1 MTSGVKNNVTSN
13 SDQEQSK
20 CALCGKSIT
29 DQKSSILKEV
39 IDGSSYTFDKNECM
53 LMFKRL
59 RSVYGAEFENSLVPH
74 EQFVSD
80 PFWNRAIPTVQ
91 EIKDIEIE
99 KKVGGGERVLA
110 KQDTIRLIED
120 PAEIQ
125 RTAVDIGTAA
135 KNEVLIIF
143 STPNAFHRQERLGG
157 IQALMDAV
165 EKRSINARILTPKDE
180 SIENTVRTL
189 MQQGKHPKIEMRY
202 IEPSLQSQVTTL
214 IVDRKSSLVVELKDD
229 TKESIYEAI
238 GLGIYS
244 NRKATVLSYV
254 SIFESLWK
262 QTELH
267 EQLETLYEQL
277 KIHDQMQ
284 KEFINVA
291 AHELRTPI
299 QPIIGLA
306 EILRSKK
313 DMITTSTD
321 VYDEYL
327 SIIIRNARRLKELT
341 DNILDVARIE
351 SQSMRL
357 NKQEADIDNLILEAI
372 QESIENQTTIINHN
386 VKLMYN
392 PTRRNDE
399 SNLSLVSVDKGKIIQ
414 VITNLISNAI
424 AFTKKGV
431 ISMTKET
438 RKEEDGSS
446 SVIVTLKDTGS
457 GIDPQILPSLFTK
470 FATRSEK
477 GTGLGLYICKRIVE
491 AHGGKIWG
499 ENNDDKG
506 ATFGFSLPIIT
517 VQ

>member
-1 MTSGVKNNVTSN
+1 MIL
-13 SDQEQSK
+13 EQ
-20 CALCGKSIT
+20 
-29 DQKSSILKEV
+29 
-39 IDGSSYTFDKNECM
+39 
-53 LMFKRL
+53 
-59 RSVYGAEFENSLVPH
+59 
-74 EQFVSD
+74 
-80 PFWNRAIPTVQ
+80 
-91 EIKDIEIE
+91 
-99 KKVGGGERVLA
+99 
-110 KQDTIRLIED
+110 
-120 PAEIQ
+120 
-125 RTAVDIGTAA
+125 AA
-135 KNEVLIIF
+135 KDEVLIIF

-157 IQALMDAV
+157 IQALKEAV

-313 DMITTSTD
+313 DMITTSRD

-351 SQSMRL
+351 SQSMKL
-357 NKQEADIDNLILEAI
+357 NKQKADIASLILQAI
-372 QESIENQTTIINHN
+372 QESIENQTNIINHN

-392 PTRRNDE
+392 PSRKNDE
-399 SNLSLVSVDKGKIIQ
+399 SSTLLSVDKGRIIQ

-431 ISMTKET
+431 ISITKET
-438 RKEEDGSS
+438 RMEEDGS

-457 GIDPQILPSLFTK
+457 GIDPQILPRLFTK
-470 FATRSEK
+470 FTTRSEK
-477 GTGLGLYICKRIVE
+477 GTGLGLYICKRIIE

-499 ENNDDKG
+499 GNNDDEG
-506 ATFGFSLPIIT
+506 ATFGFSLPIATIR
-517 VQ
+517 

>member
-1 MTSGVKNNVTSN
+1 MTNYTGQQQN
-13 SDQEQSK
+13 K
-20 CALCGKSIT
+20 CALCGRLIKQQREDKSAIHV
-29 DQKSSILKEV
+29 EV
-39 IDGSSYTFDKNECM
+39 IAGTSYTFDKNECM

-59 RSVYGAEFENSLVPH
+59 RSVYGVEFENSLVPH

-80 PFWNRAIPTVQ
+80 PFWDRAIPTVQ
-91 EIKDIEIE
+91 EIKEIE
-99 KKVGGGERVLA
+99 VEKEAIGGEEERVLTN
-110 KQDTIRLIED
+110 QDTIKLIED

-125 RTAVDIGTAA
+125 RTAVNIGTTATD
-135 KNEVLIIF
+135 EVLIIF
-143 STPNAFHRQERLGG
+143 STPNAFHRQEKLGG
-157 IQALMDAV
+157 IQVLKEAV
-165 EKRSINARILTPKDE
+165 EKRGINARILTPKDE
-180 SIENTVRTL
+180 SIEDTVRTL
-189 MQQGKHPKIEMRY
+189 MQQGQDSKIEIRF
-202 IEPSLQSQVTTL
+202 IEPGLQSQVTTL

-254 SIFESLWK
+254 SVFESLWK

-267 EQLETLYEQL
+267 QQLGTLYERL

-313 DMITTSTD
+313 DMIATSTD

-351 SQSMRL
+351 SQSMKL
-357 NKQEADIDNLILEAI
+357 NKQKADIGSLILEAI
-372 QESIENQTTIINHN
+372 QESIENHTTIINHN
-386 VKLMYN
+386 VKLVYN
-392 PTRRNDE
+392 PNRRNND
-399 SNLSLVSVDKGKIIQ
+399 SNILLLVDKGRIIQ

-424 AFTKKGV
+424 TFTKIGI
-431 ISMTKET
+431 ISITKET
-438 RKEEDGSS
+438 RMEEGGSS
-446 SVIVTLKDTGS
+446 VVVLVKDTGS
-457 GIDPQILPSLFTK
+457 GIDPEIIPRLFTK
-470 FATRSEK
+470 FTTRFEK
-477 GTGLGLYICKRIVE
+477 V
-491 AHGGKIWG
+491 
-499 ENNDDKG
+499 
-506 ATFGFSLPIIT
+506 
-517 VQ
+517 

>member
-1 MTSGVKNNVTSN
+1 
-13 SDQEQSK
+13 
-20 CALCGKSIT
+20 
-29 DQKSSILKEV
+29 
-39 IDGSSYTFDKNECM
+39 
-53 LMFKRL
+53 
-59 RSVYGAEFENSLVPH
+59 
-74 EQFVSD
+74 
-80 PFWNRAIPTVQ
+80 
-91 EIKDIEIE
+91 
-99 KKVGGGERVLA
+99 
-110 KQDTIRLIED
+110 
-120 PAEIQ
+120 
-125 RTAVDIGTAA
+125 
-135 KNEVLIIF
+135 
-143 STPNAFHRQERLGG
+143 
-157 IQALMDAV
+157 
-165 EKRSINARILTPKDE
+165 
-180 SIENTVRTL
+180 

-267 EQLETLYEQL
+267 EQLGTLYEQL

-284 KEFINVA
+284 KEFISVA

-313 DMITTSTD
+313 DMITTSRD

-351 SQSMRL
+351 SQSMKL
-357 NKQEADIDNLILEAI
+357 NKQKADIASLILQAI
-372 QESIENQTTIINHN
+372 QESIENQTNIINHN

-392 PTRRNDE
+392 PSRKNDE
-399 SNLSLVSVDKGKIIQ
+399 SNTLLSVDKGRIIQ

-424 AFTKKGV
+424 TFTRKGV
-431 ISMTKET
+431 ISITKET
-438 RKEEDGSS
+438 RTEEDGSL
-446 SVIVTLKDTGS
+446 VVVLVKDPGS
-457 GIDPQILPSLFTK
+457 GIDPQILPRLFTK
-470 FATRSEK
+470 FTTSSEK
-477 GTGLGLYICKRIVE
+477 GTGLGLYICKRIIE

-499 ENNDDKG
+499 EINDDKG
-506 ATFGFSLPIIT
+506 ATFGFSLAIT
-517 VQ
+517 TE

>member
-1 MTSGVKNNVTSN
+1 MTIKT
-13 SDQEQSK
+13 DQQQNK
-20 CALCGKSIT
+20 CALCGKLIKEQQEDNSAIHV
-29 DQKSSILKEV
+29 EV
-39 IDGSSYTFDKNECM
+39 IDGTSYTFDKNECM

-99 KKVGGGERVLA
+99 KKAVGGEEDRVLA
-110 KQDTIRLIED
+110 KQNTIKLIED

-157 IQALMDAV
+157 IQALKEAV

-267 EQLETLYEQL
+267 QQLGTLYEQL

-284 KEFINVA
+284 KEFISVA

-313 DMITTSTD
+313 DMITTSRD

-351 SQSMRL
+351 SQSMKL
-357 NKQEADIDNLILEAI
+357 NKQNADIGSLILEAI
-372 QESIENQTTIINHN
+372 QESIETNIINHN
-386 VKLMYN
+386 VKLLYN
-392 PTRRNDE
+392 QNRKNNE
-399 SNLSLVSVDKGKIIQ
+399 NNIVLSVDKGRIIQ

-424 AFTKKGV
+424 TFTRKGV
-431 ISMTKET
+431 ISITKET
-438 RKEEDGSS
+438 RMDEDGSS
-446 SVIVTLKDTGS
+446 VVVLVKDLGS
-457 GIDPQILPSLFTK
+457 GIDPQILPRLFTK
-470 FATRSEK
+470 FTTRSEK
-477 GTGLGLYICKRIVE
+477 GTGLGLYICKRIIE

-506 ATFGFSLPIIT
+506 ATFGFSLAIAT
-517 VQ
+517 TDF

>member
-1 MTSGVKNNVTSN
+1 
-13 SDQEQSK
+13 
-20 CALCGKSIT
+20 
-29 DQKSSILKEV
+29 
-39 IDGSSYTFDKNECM
+39 
-53 LMFKRL
+53 MFKRL

-99 KKVGGGERVLA
+99 KKEVGGDEDRLLA
-110 KQDTIRLIED
+110 KQDTIKLIED

-157 IQALMDAV
+157 IQALKDAV
-165 EKRSINARILTPKDE
+165 EKRGINARILTPKDE
-180 SIENTVRTL
+180 SIENTVHTL

-202 IEPSLQSQVTTL
+202 IEPGLQSQVTTL

-267 EQLETLYEQL
+267 HQLGTLYEQL

-284 KEFINVA
+284 KEFIDVA

-313 DMITTSTD
+313 DVITTSTD

-351 SQSMRL
+351 SQEMKL
-357 NKQEADIDNLILEAI
+357 NKQKADIDSLILEAK
-372 QESIENQTTIINHN
+372 QESIENQTTIINDN
-386 VKLMYN
+386 VKLIYN
-392 PTRRNDE
+392 PNLGSDE
-399 SNLSLVSVDKGKIIQ
+399 SNILLSVDKGRIIQ

-431 ISMTKET
+431 ISITKET
-438 RKEEDGSS
+438 RIDEDGS
-446 SVIVTLKDTGS
+446 SVIVTVKDTGS
-457 GIDPQILPSLFTK
+457 GIDPQILPRLFTK
-470 FATRSEK
+470 FTTKSEK
-477 GTGLGLYICKRIVE
+477 GTGLGLYICKRIIE

-499 ENNDDKG
+499 QNNADKG
-506 ATFGFSLPIIT
+506 ATFAFSLPIT
-517 VQ
+517 TRLDYS

>member
-1 MTSGVKNNVTSN
+1 
-13 SDQEQSK
+13 
-20 CALCGKSIT
+20 
-29 DQKSSILKEV
+29 
-39 IDGSSYTFDKNECM
+39 
-53 LMFKRL
+53 FKRL

-80 PFWNRAIPTVQ
+80 PFWNRVIPTVQ

-99 KKVGGGERVLA
+99 KKAAGEEERILA
-110 KQDTIRLIED
+110 KQNTIKLIED
-120 PAEIQ
+120 PDEIQ

-157 IQALMDAV
+157 IQALKEAV

-267 EQLETLYEQL
+267 QQLGTLYEQL

-284 KEFINVA
+284 KEFISVA

-313 DMITTSTD
+313 DMITTSRD

-351 SQSMRL
+351 SQSMKL
-357 NKQEADIDNLILEAI
+357 NKQKADIASLILQAI
-372 QESIENQTTIINHN
+372 QESIENQTNIINHN

-392 PTRRNDE
+392 PSRKNDE
-399 SNLSLVSVDKGKIIQ
+399 SNIVLSVDKGRIIQ

-431 ISMTKET
+431 ISITKET
-438 RKEEDGSS
+438 RMEEDGS

-457 GIDPQILPSLFTK
+457 GIDLQILPRLFTK
-470 FATRSEK
+470 FTTRSEK
-477 GTGLGLYICKRIVE
+477 GTGLGLYICKRIIE

-499 ENNDDKG
+499 ENNDDEG
-506 ATFGFSLPIIT
+506 ATFGFSLPIATIR
-517 VQ
+517 

>member
-1 MTSGVKNNVTSN
+1 MTIKT
-13 SDQEQSK
+13 DQQQNK
-20 CALCGKSIT
+20 CALCGKLIKEQQE
-29 DQKSSILKEV
+29 DKSAIHAEV
-39 IDGSSYTFDKNECM
+39 IDGTSYTFDKNECV

-80 PFWNRAIPTVQ
+80 PFWNRVIPTVQ

-99 KKVGGGERVLA
+99 KKAAGEEERVLA
-110 KQDTIRLIED
+110 KQNTIKLIED
-120 PAEIQ
+120 PDEIQ

-135 KNEVLIIF
+135 KDEVLIIF

-157 IQALMDAV
+157 IQALKEAV

-313 DMITTSTD
+313 DMITTSRD

-351 SQSMRL
+351 SQSMKL
-357 NKQEADIDNLILEAI
+357 NKQKTDIPSLILQAI
-372 QESIENQTTIINHN
+372 QESIENQTNIINHN

-392 PTRRNDE
+392 PSRKNDE
-399 SNLSLVSVDKGKIIQ
+399 SNTLLSVDKGRIIQ

-431 ISMTKET
+431 ISITKET
-438 RKEEDGSS
+438 RMEEDGS

-457 GIDPQILPSLFTK
+457 GIDLQILPRLFTK
-470 FATRSEK
+470 FTTRSEK
-477 GTGLGLYICKRIVE
+477 GTGLGLYICKRIIE

-499 ENNDDKG
+499 GNNDDEG
-506 ATFGFSLPIIT
+506 ATFGFSLPIATIR
-517 VQ
+517 

>member
-1 MTSGVKNNVTSN
+1 
-13 SDQEQSK
+13 
-20 CALCGKSIT
+20 
-29 DQKSSILKEV
+29 
-39 IDGSSYTFDKNECM
+39 
-53 LMFKRL
+53 MFKRL

-91 EIKDIEIE
+91 EIKDIEFE
-99 KKVGGGERVLA
+99 KKEVGGDEERVLA
-110 KQDTIRLIED
+110 KQDTIKLIED

-135 KNEVLIIF
+135 KNEVLMIF

-157 IQALMDAV
+157 IQALKDAV
-165 EKRSINARILTPKDE
+165 EKCSINARILTPKDE

-202 IEPSLQSQVTTL
+202 IEPGLQSQVTTL
-214 IVDRKSSLVVELKDD
+214 IVDRKSSLVFELKDD

-244 NRKATVLSYV
+244 NKKATVLSYV

-267 EQLETLYEQL
+267 DQLGTLYEQL
-277 KIHDQMQ
+277 MIHDQMQ

-291 AHELRTPI
+291 AHGLRTPI

-313 DMITTSTD
+313 DVITTSTD

-351 SQSMRL
+351 SQEMKL
-357 NKQEADIDNLILEAI
+357 NKQKADIDSLILEAK
-372 QESIENQTTIINHN
+372 QE
-386 VKLMYN
+386 
-392 PTRRNDE
+392 
-399 SNLSLVSVDKGKIIQ
+399 
-414 VITNLISNAI
+414 
-424 AFTKKGV
+424 
-431 ISMTKET
+431 
-438 RKEEDGSS
+438 
-446 SVIVTLKDTGS
+446 
-457 GIDPQILPSLFTK
+457 
-470 FATRSEK
+470 
-477 GTGLGLYICKRIVE
+477 
-491 AHGGKIWG
+491 
-499 ENNDDKG
+499 
-506 ATFGFSLPIIT
+506 
-517 VQ
+517 